1 MESLLKGNF
10 PTKEVLPDDPK
21 PVDPKEEFLEKAK
34 ASIGGS
40 MVFLE
45 RKLKYWSGED
55 DGTIPATPVADS

>member
-10 PTKEVLPDDPK
+10 PTKEVLPDEPK

-45 RKLKYWSGED
+45 RKQKYWSGED
-55 DGTIPATPVADS
+55 EPVKPGE

>member
-1 MESLLKGNF
+1 MSNLLQSNF
-10 PTKEVLPDDPK
+10 PTKEVLPDEPK

-45 RKLKYWSGED
+45 RQVKYWDGKD
-55 DGTIPATPVADS
+55 DDALES

>member
-1 MESLLKGNF
+1 MSNLLQSNF

-34 ASIGGS
+34 ASISGS

-45 RKLKYWSGED
+45 RKQKYWDGKD
-55 DGTIPATPVADS
+55 DEEVK